1 MSRKLTDFFQSC
13 PKQVQ
18 KRIEK
23 DNSKEISNSL
33 NKEKPSECSSLT
45 IPDCSTSLSQFV
57 QFKPPTN
64 FSFPKTKYDARE
76 RSCQVSWFDKFPWL
90 HYGTRL
96 VYSVYFVLVPV
107 EAVEADVN

>member
-1 MSRKLTDFFQSC
+1 MNKRTNHFLFLICQGSKMSRKLTDFFQSC

-57 QFKPPTN
+57 QFKPPRN
-64 FSFPKTKYDARE
+64 FHFQKRNVVLEKD
-76 RSCQVSWFDKFPWL
+76 
-90 HYGTRL
+90 L
-96 VYSVYFVLVPV
+96 VKSAGSINFHGYTMKPG
-107 EAVEADVN
+107 

>member
-45 IPDCSTSLSQFV
+45 IPDCSTSLLQFV

-64 FSFPKTKYDARE
+64 FSKCVVLEKDLFKSAGSISFYDYTM
-76 RSCQVSWFDKFPWL
+76 KP
-90 HYGTRL
+90 G
-96 VYSVYFVLVPV
+96 
-107 EAVEADVN
+107 